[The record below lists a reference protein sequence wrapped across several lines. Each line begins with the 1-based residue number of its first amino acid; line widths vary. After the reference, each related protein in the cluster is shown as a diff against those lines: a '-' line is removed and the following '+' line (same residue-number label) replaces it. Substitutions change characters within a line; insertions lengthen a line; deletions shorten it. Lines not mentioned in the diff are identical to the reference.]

1 MNNDGSVTLGTT
13 NGPQYSNYKGS
24 WNVHGEFGKE
34 FSVESGSVDSND
46 YPFRMKLIR
55 SYDSSSMDGVTYDIV
70 REFWGSIE
78 MVGDSVSVSGK
89 IHDSTSNASV
99 GDMEVGFFTLID
111 SAASEEEIDG
121 VS

>member
-1 MNNDGSVTLGTT
+1 MN
-13 NGPQYSNYKGS
+13 SN
-24 WNVHGEFGKE
+24 E
-34 FSVESGSVDSND
+34 

-55 SYDSSSMDGVTYDIV
+55 SYDSSSMDDVAYDII

-78 MVGDSVSVSGK
+78 MIGGSVSVSGK
-89 IHDSTSNASV
+89 IHDSTSNAGV
-99 GDMEVGFFTLID
+99 GLDMEVGYFTLID

>member
-1 MNNDGSVTLGTT
+1 
-13 NGPQYSNYKGS
+13 
-24 WNVHGEFGKE
+24 
-34 FSVESGSVDSND
+34 
-46 YPFRMKLIR
+46 MKLIR

-89 IHDSTSNASV
+89 IHDSTSNAGV